1 MSGAPL
7 LEVSGLCM
15 RFGGLLAVNE
25 VALRVEEGQIV
36 SLIGPNGAGKTT
48 VFNCLTGFYKPSAG
62 SIRFRGEEVSG
73 LPGFKLARK
82 GMVRTFQHVRLFKQM
97 SVVENLLVAQ
107 HQHLNTNMLA
117 GLFKTLNYRRAE
129 REAMERAA
137 WWLERLGLTDVA
149 NRTAGTLAYGQQRR
163 LEIAR
168 CMVTRP
174 TLLMLDEPAAGL
186 NPKETADLQELIA
199 ELRDEQG
206 LSILLIEHDMKLV
219 MGISDH
225 VVVINQGCP
234 LADGTPQEVRQ
245 HPDVIKAYLGE
256 T

>member
-117 GLFKTLNYRRAE
+117 GLFKTLSYRRAE
-129 REAMERAA
+129 REAMDRAA

-234 LADGTPQEVRQ
+234 LADGTPEEVRR

>member
-137 WWLERLGLTDVA
+137 WWLDRLGLTDVA